1 VHGGARLP
9 LLHDQAEPEPQQ
21 KALLQ
26 PGEKHAIARAA
37 ADLVVPGT
45 AVGIG
50 SGTTTLELARVLAER
65 DDLDGLTI
73 VTNALAVAEVLD
85 GVGGVTVVL
94 IGGVRT
100 ISGAL
105 VGPIATSGI
114 RQLNLHTLV
123 IGCHGIDPER
133 GATAPNLL
141 EAETN
146 RAFMAQAATT
156 VVLAD
161 ATKWGIAGLA
171 TFAAFDEIDVLV
183 TDESLADA
191 HRHDLAEHV
200 RRADVVV
207 AAVGSR
213 HLLRP
218 DWIAPGAAVLDVG
231 ITRERVLANGRAR
244 LAGDVHPGVAAVA
257 GWLSPVPGGVGP
269 MTRVMLLDNVV
280 RAAEGA
286 LG

>member
-1 VHGGARLP
+1 MVHVPLAADRREQILELLRRQRAVRISELAEGFGVSPMTVRRDIEALEADGVVERVHGGARLP

-200 RRADVVV
+200 
-207 AAVGSR
+207 
-213 HLLRP
+213 
-218 DWIAPGAAVLDVG
+218 
-231 ITRERVLANGRAR
+231 ERVLVVDPASGAVRRA
-244 LAGDVHPGVAAVA
+244 
-257 GWLSPVPGGVGP
+257 
-269 MTRVMLLDNVV
+269 
-280 RAAEGA
+280 
-286 LG
+286 

>member
-1 VHGGARLP
+1 MVHVPLATDRRARILEMLRTQRAVRISELAEGFGVSPMTVRRDIEGLEADGVVERVHGGARLP
-9 LLHDQAEPEPQQ
+9 LLHEEAEPEPQR

-26 PGEKHAIARAA
+26 PGEKRAIARAVS
-37 ADLVVPGT
+37 DLVVPGT
-45 AVGIG
+45 AIGIG

-65 DDLDGLTI
+65 DDLDGLTV
-73 VTNALAVAEVLD
+73 VTNAPAVADVLA
-85 GVGGVTVVL
+85 GSGATVIL

-156 VVLAD
+156 VVVAD
-161 ATKWGIAGLA
+161 ATKWGVAGLA

-183 TDESLADA
+183 TDETLADGHVA
-191 HRHDLAEHV
+191 ALAEDVERLLLVDPDSGAV
-200 RRADVVV
+200 RRA
-207 AAVGSR
+207 
-213 HLLRP
+213 
-218 DWIAPGAAVLDVG
+218 
-231 ITRERVLANGRAR
+231 
-244 LAGDVHPGVAAVA
+244 
-257 GWLSPVPGGVGP
+257 
-269 MTRVMLLDNVV
+269 
-280 RAAEGA
+280 
-286 LG
+286 

>member
-1 VHGGARLP
+1 MVHVPLAADRREQILDLLRRQRAVRVSELAESFGVSPMTVRRDIEALEADGVVERVHGGARLP
-9 LLHDQAEPEPQQ
+9 VPHEHAEPEPRQ

-37 ADLVVPGT
+37 AELVVPGT

-50 SGTTTLELARVLAER
+50 SGTTTLELARVLADRE
-65 DDLDGLTI
+65 DLDGLTV
-73 VTNALAVAEVLD
+73 VTNAPAVADVLD
-85 GVGGVTVVL
+85 GVDGVGVVL

-141 EAETN
+141 EAEAN

-161 ATKWGIAGLA
+161 ATKWGVTGLA
-171 TFAAFDEIDVLV
+171 TFATFDDIDVLV
-183 TDESLADA
+183 TDDA
-191 HRHDLAEHV
+191 LAEGHARALSEQVERVLLVDPGTGAV
-200 RRADVVV
+200 RRA
-207 AAVGSR
+207 
-213 HLLRP
+213 
-218 DWIAPGAAVLDVG
+218 
-231 ITRERVLANGRAR
+231 
-244 LAGDVHPGVAAVA
+244 
-257 GWLSPVPGGVGP
+257 
-269 MTRVMLLDNVV
+269 
-280 RAAEGA
+280 
-286 LG
+286 

>member
-1 VHGGARLP
+1 MVHVPLATDRRDRILDLLRRQRAVRISELADDFGVSPMTVRRDIEALEADGVVERVHGGARLP
-9 LLHDQAEPEPQQ
+9 LLHEQAEPEPQQ

-45 AVGIG
+45 AIGIG

-65 DDLDGLTI
+65 EDLDGLTV
-73 VTNALAVAEVLD
+73 VTNAPAVADVL
-85 GVGGVTVVL
+85 GGVEAVTVIL

-141 EAETN
+141 EAEAN

-161 ATKWGIAGLA
+161 ATKWGVAGLA
-171 TFAAFDEIDVLV
+171 TFAPFDEIDVLV
-183 TDESLADA
+183 TDDALADA
-191 HRHDLAEHV
+191 HVATLAEQVERVLLVEPATGSV
-200 RRADVVV
+200 RRA
-207 AAVGSR
+207 
-213 HLLRP
+213 
-218 DWIAPGAAVLDVG
+218 
-231 ITRERVLANGRAR
+231 
-244 LAGDVHPGVAAVA
+244 
-257 GWLSPVPGGVGP
+257 
-269 MTRVMLLDNVV
+269 
-280 RAAEGA
+280 
-286 LG
+286 